1 MLQKFLLQFFLSYAV
16 FVHLF
21 VRSGSPTVKDLPNSV
36 FWSGISVWNNPVG
49 LIITWGL
56 FMHLQGPDYAVVKIM
71 IILRIVVSIC
81 WTFWATEAKRF
92 FNDYIEK
99 EWHKMN
105 TNKYNKM
112 LSQGHQVCINNAL
125 QNTIGYRDHCNPPL
139 ISKLFYHPCIH
150 LSLSFLLNPP
160 SPPPSTGPLKNHPL
174 ITFAFVGGP
183 IKQIKSYCICEE
195 GLQRVRKRLFIIL
208 SGCLSQG
215 GT

>member
-56 FMHLQGPDYAVVKIM
+56 FMHLQGPDYSVVKIM

-81 WTFWATEAKRF
+81 WTFWATEAKTF
-92 FNDYIEK
+92 FLIIILIKNDTKRTQIK
-99 EWHKMN
+99 E
-105 TNKYNKM
+105 KM
-112 LSQGHQVCINNAL
+112 LSQGHPVCINNAL
-125 QNTIGYRDHCNPPL
+125 QNTIGYRDHCDPPL

-150 LSLSFLLNPP
+150 LSLFLFYSTPP
-160 SPPPSTGPLKNHPL
+160 SPLPPPAL
-174 ITFAFVGGP
+174 
-183 IKQIKSYCICEE
+183 
-195 GLQRVRKRLFIIL
+195 
-208 SGCLSQG
+208 
-215 GT
+215 